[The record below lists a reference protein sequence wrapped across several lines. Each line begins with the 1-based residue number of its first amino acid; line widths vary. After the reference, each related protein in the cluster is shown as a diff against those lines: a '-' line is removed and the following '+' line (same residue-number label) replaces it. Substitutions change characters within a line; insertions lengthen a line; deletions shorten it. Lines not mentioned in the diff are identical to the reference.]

1 MSRGPKARKEK
12 LSIYLAKNPK
22 VDDVSLLKIENTK
35 PSILLEIEGFESSK
49 RNFAR
54 NGYESAAVHQVA
66 SVIVDI
72 HHEQVYSYSSGFV

>member
-1 MSRGPKARKEK
+1 MIITPELIAF
-12 LSIYLAKNPK
+12 LSQ
-22 VDDVSLLKIENTK
+22 LL
-35 PSILLEIEGFESSK
+35 K

-72 HHEQVYSYSSGFV
+72 HHEQVCSYSSGFV